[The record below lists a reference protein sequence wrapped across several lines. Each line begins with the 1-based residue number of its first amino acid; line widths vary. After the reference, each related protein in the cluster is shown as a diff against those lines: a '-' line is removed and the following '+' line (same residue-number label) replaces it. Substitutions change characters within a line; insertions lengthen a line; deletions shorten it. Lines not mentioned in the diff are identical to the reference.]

1 MTPRTAAAIPIA
13 RPQIGEEEYRQ
24 VQRVLESGVFVA
36 GPRVAEFE
44 QAFADYIGVPHA
56 VATSSGSTALQVA
69 VLALGIGPGDR
80 VITTPFTFAAS
91 SHAILHAGAVPVFVD
106 VDPATYNLDPNAVEA
121 VVRRGGIRAVLV
133 VHLYGLPADM
143 RAYRSIA
150 DRYGVLLVEDCAQAH
165 GASVDG
171 VRVGGFG
178 DASIFSFYP
187 TKNMTTGEGGMLLTR
202 RADVGKRARLL
213 VDPRGDQEYAY
224 EVVGF
229 NYRMTEIAGALGVVQ
244 LRALDARNARR
255 RANAKRLTEGL
266 RDLPWLSVPVEPAGL
281 QHVYHQYTLRVP
293 NGRDALARHLTAA
306 SVGSRVYYPSLV
318 THTPAYRTRG
328 LVADA
333 PVAERLTREVLSV
346 PVHPSL
352 EASDVTTI
360 IDAVRAFRGGTA

>member
-13 RPQIGEEEYRQ
+13 RPQIGEEEHRQ
-24 VQRVLESGVFVA
+24 VQRVLESGAFVA

-44 QAFADYIGVPHA
+44 KAFAEYVGVPHA

-69 VLALGIGPGDR
+69 VLALGIGAGDR

-91 SHAILHAGAVPVFVD
+91 CNAILHAGATPVFAD
-106 VDPATYNLDPNAVEA
+106 VDPATCNLDPNAVEGA
-121 VVRRGGIRAVLV
+121 LRRGGIRAILV

-143 RAYRSIA
+143 RAYRSLS
-150 DRYGVLLVEDCAQAH
+150 DRYGVLLIEDCAQAH
-165 GASVDG
+165 GAAVDG
-171 VRVGGFG
+171 TRVGAFG
-178 DASIFSFYP
+178 DAAVFSFYP

-202 RADVGKRARLL
+202 RPEVARRARLL
-213 VDPRGDQEYAY
+213 ADPRGEQEYAY
-224 EVVGF
+224 EVIGF

-244 LRALDARNARR
+244 LKALDARNAQR

-266 RDLPWLSVPVEPAGL
+266 EDLAWLTVPVEPAGF
-281 QHVYHQYTLRVP
+281 QHVYHQYTLRVHD
-293 NGRDALARHLTAA
+293 GRDALAQHLTAA

-318 THTPAYRTRG
+318 TDTPAYQARG

-333 PVAERLTREVLSV
+333 PVGQRLTREVLSV

-360 IDAVRAFRGGTA
+360 IDAVRAFRGGPP